1 VIRTRVV
8 SSTTLRRTGSEI
20 RHRRGTGGSSRTQR
34 FERSRRRCTDC
45 DRRHCD
51 QANDRWRREIE
62 RHRLMIHANDI
73 DRQSAF
79 TAGSRPS
86 FLGPSR
92 RAQHVAAIIH
102 LRRTSVH
109 RIDPG
114 KGRVLRKIAA
124 YSQASSTVDSLFEAI
139 TSSLPKSPDPNVLHT
154 SPIQDIVNLIGKRSK
169 PISLHG
175 QG

>member
-1 VIRTRVV
+1 
-8 SSTTLRRTGSEI
+8 
-20 RHRRGTGGSSRTQR
+20 
-34 FERSRRRCTDC
+34 
-45 DRRHCD
+45 
-51 QANDRWRREIE
+51 
-62 RHRLMIHANDI
+62 MIHANDI